1 MKQIKKIIATLILL
15 LLITVLAFLIL
26 KTCNNRMI
34 DKSGFYEQTS
44 KTSQSS
50 KSSSSTKSSAS
61 TKKSSSSASKKTN
74 QESSVSES
82 SDQTIGQASETQS
95 SNNTLNSS
103 NSEGTDVPAQGG
115 VTQVDSGTLELTQD
129 TPVYAEPD
137 KNSAVIFT
145 QPKGELNWDSYSSE
159 NGEFWYSFVLPGEG
173 GGTRYYI
180 AYSDVG
186 H

>member
-1 MKQIKKIIATLILL
+1 MKQTKKIIATLILL

-50 KSSSSTKSSAS
+50 KSSSTKSSAS